1 MANNPAEYNQYH
13 CAENQNRYSSNY
25 PSAYHTHSQSSNLST
40 TQSVSATPNNIFATN
55 NFHPEEIFQLDQP
68 IRTNYNPYASTFNAN
83 SDNYITSNLS
93 TTTTTSRSPSM
104 LLDLESGTIQENYS
118 NILNKAWTADIKYE
132 SCDDT
137 SSLTSTSSLFE
148 EAFFTFQNDHN
159 TPTDN
164 NNGQCLYA
172 DTSAYGLIKEP
183 AYVSNQFF
191 DHCEDIAEEN
201 NRHSLIDFPC
211 YYNQTNNNN
220 KDQTSY
226 GYAPIHASYEYNNS
240 VQTNN
245 NASMMNTWSQQPQS
259 NDNTIMNDVSEFSAF
274 HGSQQLAAYVTV

>member
-1 MANNPAEYNQYH
+1 MANNSDEYNQYQ

-25 PSAYHTHSQSSNLST
+25 PSTYHQSPNLST
-40 TQSVSATPNNIFATN
+40 AQSVSSTHNNIFATN

-68 IRTNYNPYASTFNAN
+68 IRSNYNPYSSNFTLN
-83 SDNYITSNLS
+83 SDNNIASNLS
-93 TTTTTSRSPSM
+93 TTTTTISRSPSM

-118 NILNKAWTADIKYE
+118 NVLNKAWTADIKYE

-164 NNGQCLYA
+164 NSGQYLYG

-211 YYNQTNNNN
+211 YYNQTSNN
-220 KDQTSY
+220 KDQTNY
-226 GYAPIHASYEYNNS
+226 GYTNMHSSYEYSSS

-245 NASMMNTWSQQPQS
+245 NASIMNTWSQQPQS
-259 NDNTIMNDVSEFSAF
+259 NDNTMYGVSEFSTF